1 MTTVT
6 FEDFDDDDTEKELI
20 NCPTCHTELFMLEH
34 SVFENGYYLYCDS
47 CPLRVDVSIY
57 DEKYTEIEER
67 LKREIKDWD
76 DNEDALDILLS
87 EIEKHLQAC
96 SCGGHFKDNAPR
108 RCLHCGEKLEGYK
121 NYMNVW
127 YLRHFDNDCENDEI
141 SKHVI
146 EPKWL

>member
-1 MTTVT
+1 MSTTVLD
-6 FEDFDDDDTEKELI
+6 DFDDDMEKELI
-20 NCPTCHTELFMLEH
+20 NCPACHTELLLLEH

-96 SCGGHFKDNAPR
+96 ACGGHFKDNAPR
-108 RCLHCGEKLEGYK
+108 RCLHCGEKLEWYK

-127 YLRHFDNDCENDEI
+127 YLRHFDIDCKNDEI